1 MTNFNT
7 SNRAQSFQAR
17 KIADN
22 ISFVDIVTN
31 KNNSQKVNNN
41 NTAPPQVN
49 NLDSAPPKGN
59 NHNSA
64 PILSDAAL
72 KILSQF
78 AHDDSLHFPSL
89 LKAIRSVLPTL
100 QLTQNDNEKD
110 IIIFEHYYAHYNS
123 SW

>member
-7 SNRAQSFQAR
+7 NNRAQSFQAH

-22 ISFVDIVTN
+22 ISFADIVTN

-41 NTAPPQVN
+41 NLAPPQVN

-72 KILSQF
+72 HLFKNSF
-78 AHDDSLHFPSL
+78 
-89 LKAIRSVLPTL
+89 AIRPRRLIALSFFTK
-100 QLTQNDNEKD
+100 N
-110 IIIFEHYYAHYNS
+110 Y
-123 SW
+123 

>member
-7 SNRAQSFQAR
+7 SNRAQSFQAP

-22 ISFVDIVTN
+22 ISFADIVTN
-31 KNNSQKVNNN
+31 KNISQKVNNN
-41 NTAPPQVN
+41 NPTPPQVN

-72 KILSQF
+72 HLFKILSQF

-89 LKAIRSVLPTL
+89 LKAIRSALHTL
-100 QLTQNDNEKD
+100 N
-110 IIIFEHYYAHYNS
+110 
-123 SW
+123 